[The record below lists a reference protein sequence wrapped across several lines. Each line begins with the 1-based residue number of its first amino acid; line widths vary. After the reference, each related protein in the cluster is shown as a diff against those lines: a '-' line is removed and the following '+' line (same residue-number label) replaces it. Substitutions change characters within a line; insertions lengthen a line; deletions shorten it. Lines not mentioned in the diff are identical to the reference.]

1 MRKLFTLAVVL
12 LCVVS
17 AQAAELTVADVLAKN
32 AEAKG
37 GLDKIK
43 ALKSAKFT
51 GKLQMGGMELPFTMT
66 SARPEK
72 LRVEFTVQGMT
83 GVQAY
88 DGTMGWAV
96 MPFMG
101 KKDPE
106 PMTDDMLKQIK
117 EQADFDGPLVDAEKK
132 GNKIELL
139 GKEKIEGTDAYKLKV
154 TKKDGTEQNFFL
166 DAESFLEIKVEAKQ
180 MVQGQEIEG
189 ETVLG
194 NYQEVGGLLFPMSI
208 ESKAKGQAKA
218 MMSITW
224 DKIDLDPAV
233 SDDLFAMPKKAAAP
247 PETKQ

>member
-1 MRKLFTLAVVL
+1 MRKLFTLAVLL

-17 AQAAELTVADVLAKN
+17 AQAADLTVADVLAKN

-43 ALKSAKFT
+43 ALKATKFT
-51 GKLQMGGMELPFTMT
+51 GKLNMGGMELPFSITA
-66 SARPEK
+66 ARPEK

-106 PMTDDMLKQIK
+106 PMTEDMLKEIK
-117 EQADFDGPLVDAEKK
+117 EQADFDGPLIDAEKK

-139 GKEKIEGTDAYKLKV
+139 GKEKLEGTDAYKLKV
-154 TKKDGTEQNFFL
+154 TKKDGSEQTVFI
-166 DAESFLEIKVEAKQ
+166 DAESFLEIKVEAKRKI
-180 MVQGQEIEG
+180 QGQEMEG
-189 ETVLG
+189 ETVIG

-208 ESKAKGQAKA
+208 ESKAKGQQKA

-233 SDDLFAMPKKAAAP
+233 TDDMFAMPKKAEAAP
-247 PETKQ
+247 AKQQ